1 MAKKEPAVNTSEF
14 DLGDYVEAPAFANFE
29 HDFKGIVEK
38 IYEHALLVM
47 ITENDPEDDATV
59 VEYNRRAITRMSE
72 TKILVKTDNPAPRE
86 LPEDEKEDEEELP
99 AEIVAEVKE
108 DEPEEEE

>member
-1 MAKKEPAVNTSEF
+1 MAKKEPMINTSAF
-14 DLGDYVEAPAFANFE
+14 DIGDYVEAPAFANFE

-38 IYEHALLVM
+38 VYEHALLVM
-47 ITENDPEDDATV
+47 ITENDPSDEATV

-86 LPEDEKEDEEELP
+86 VPAEDEAPTKD
-99 AEIVAEVKE
+99 
-108 DEPEEEE
+108 